1 VRVVIVAFAWALLAS
16 GALVLAAPG
25 GWLGP
30 DVGTGFC
37 EAARD
42 CWMAQPVNTVSNTG
56 FVLAGLA
63 IGWHASRPARDA
75 ERRAARVW
83 GLMLLLRVKPL
94 GRGSFRRRV
103 SARVG

>member
-1 VRVVIVAFAWALLAS
+1 
-16 GALVLAAPG
+16 LVLAAPG

-83 GLMLLLRVKPL
+83 GL
-94 GRGSFRRRV
+94 
-103 SARVG
+103 